1 MLDSSAVNEIREKK
15 SWSARWTAPLS
26 AAAIGICLFGNLGAI
41 GLTGPDEPRYAWIA
55 RAMAETGDWVTP
67 RLYGQPWFE
76 KPILYYWAAAVGFL
90 LHLPAE
96 WAARLPCAFAAL
108 AAVIAIGWL
117 AKKHYGGAAN
127 SLASPALL
135 APLIFA
141 TSVAAIGFARA
152 ATPDMLF
159 SASVTLAMACAA
171 NVFRTAGVLRAA
183 QDDGVSEK
191 RSDRA
196 SLLLFGVFL
205 GLAVLAKGPA
215 AVVLAGGAIAIWALA
230 TKSWRA
236 AFRVAHP
243 IAIAAFCVIALPWY
257 ALCARRNPDFLRVFL
272 WQHNIERYATP
283 IFQHRQ
289 PFWYF
294 APVALL
300 ALLPW
305 TALLWLALP
314 EGLRLRHARSWAGSP
329 GFFFACWAVW
339 PIVFFSFSQ
348 SKLPGYILPAIP
360 PLALLCSIALAR
372 TMAQDGSRTRSLSM
386 ALAATWLVICI
397 AAVISSSRAKEP
409 HGLGYVD
416 LGRLVMAP
424 GLFGGWIA
432 LAVAAVLIV
441 AAFRARPATGALLCA
456 LLTAAAVEIA
466 SLKILPALDPGLS
479 ARPHAEFMRNDQH
492 PDRIFTYQLRRDWN
506 YGLTFYFRRELG
518 EWAPSDPG
526 PALVLTTPKGLE
538 AIKKI
543 GRVSGEV
550 EQEQLGLVYVPV
562 RPVPVPMPVPVPA
575 PLPISPPR

>member
-1 MLDSSAVNEIREKK
+1 MLDSSAVNEIREKN
-15 SWSARWTAPLS
+15 SQVARWTTPLS
-26 AAAIGICLFGNLGAI
+26 FAAMAVCLFGNLGAI

-55 RAMAETGDWVTP
+55 RAMAETGDWVTS

-76 KPILYYWAAAVGFL
+76 KPILYYWAAALGFL

-96 WAARLPCAFAAL
+96 WAARLPSAFAAL
-108 AAVIAIGWL
+108 AATIAIGWL

-127 SLASPALL
+127 STVSPALL
-135 APLIFA
+135 APLVFA

-159 SASVTLAMACAA
+159 SASLALAMACAA
-171 NVFRTAGVLRAA
+171 SIFRRAGALRGAPNAA
-183 QDDGVSEK
+183 AEK

-196 SLLLFGVFL
+196 PLLLFGIFL
-205 GLAVLAKGPA
+205 GLGVLAKGPA
-215 AVVLAGGAIAIWALA
+215 AIILAGGAVAIWALA

-257 ALCARRNPDFLRVFL
+257 AVCAHRNPDFLRVFL
-272 WQHNIERYATP
+272 WQHNVERYATP

-305 TALLWLALP
+305 TALLWP
-314 EGLRLRHARSWAGSP
+314 TWREGLRLQREKSWAGSP
-329 GFFFACWAVW
+329 GFFFACWALW

-360 PLALLCSIALAR
+360 PLALICAVAFARAAADNGLKFRAL
-372 TMAQDGSRTRSLSM
+372 L
-386 ALAATWLVICI
+386 LAIGGTWMVICI
-397 AAVISSSRAKEP
+397 SAIVSSLRAKGP
-409 HGLGYVD
+409 HGLGY
-416 LGRLVMAP
+416 LEFGRLAMAP
-424 GLFGGWIA
+424 GLFGGLIA
-432 LAVAAVLIV
+432 LAIAAVLIV
-441 AAFRARPATGALLCA
+441 AAFRSRPATAILVCS
-456 LLTAAAVEIA
+456 LLTAAASEIA
-466 SLKILPALDPGLS
+466 SLKILPAVDPAVS

-492 PDRIFTYQLRRDWN
+492 PDRIFTYELRRDWN
-506 YGLTFYFRRELG
+506 YGLAFYFRRELA
-518 EWAPSDPG
+518 EWAPADPG
-526 PALVLTTPKGLE
+526 PAFVLTTPKGLE
-538 AIKKI
+538 EIKKL
-543 GRVSGEV
+543 GRLSGDV

-562 RPVPVPMPVPVPA
+562 RPVPATPPVA
-575 PLPISPPR
+575 TPR